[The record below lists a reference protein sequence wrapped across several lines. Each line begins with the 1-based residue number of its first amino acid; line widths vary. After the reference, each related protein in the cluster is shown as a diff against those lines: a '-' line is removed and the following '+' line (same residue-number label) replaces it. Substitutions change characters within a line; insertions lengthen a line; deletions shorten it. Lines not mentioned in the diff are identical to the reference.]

1 MRACVV
7 VVVVVVF
14 VSCVVGQRVEERE
27 GKNERNE
34 NKGGSENCFVC
45 FCLDKE
51 KDLNKAFARYQKIR
65 QAKANEVVKT
75 SWQVGQIAHISSPII
90 AKIRNVS
97 LSLMPSFLAKKQMK
111 KLFTL
116 PYLETR
122 KEIG

>member
-1 MRACVV
+1 MRACVVVV

-51 KDLNKAFARYQKIR
+51 KEKGKYSHSCRPDR
-65 QAKANEVVKT
+65 QCFPTTAPTDPST
-75 SWQVGQIAHISSPII
+75 SLRTRGAPPRTSPSSPET
-90 AKIRNVS
+90 
-97 LSLMPSFLAKKQMK
+97 PS
-111 KLFTL
+111 
-116 PYLETR
+116 PCR
-122 KEIG
+122 